1 MAIHR
6 NIRAAILGGISCCLF
21 LAGCATEDRTKAAA
35 SIAVAN
41 AAVGDAATADANRY
55 ASGDIQNARKA
66 LVDAGAAMNKA
77 DFERAQLLAQQAEAD
92 ADLARAR
99 TNSAKAQLAVNEI
112 NESTRLLRNELGRPG
127 Q

>member
-1 MAIHR
+1 MATHR
-6 NIRAAILGGISCCLF
+6 TIRAVVLGGISCCLF

-99 TNSAKAQLAVNEI
+99 TNSVKAQLAVNEI

>member
-1 MAIHR
+1 MATLR
-6 NIRAAILGGISCCLF
+6 NIRAVVLGGISCCLF

-41 AAVGDAATADANRY
+41 AAVSDAATADANRY

-66 LVDAGAAMNKA
+66 LGDAGAAMNKA

-99 TNSAKAQLAVNEI
+99 TNSAKAQLAVNEL

>member
-1 MAIHR
+1 MATHR
-6 NIRAAILGGISCCLF
+6 TIRAVVLGGISCCLF